1 MKYLEAFDMTQAQS
15 LLERVSD
22 CFRSVGIL
30 IDRNFALGGAE
41 TISEN
46 KSDETQWIKFF
57 VIQPTE
63 SAFYLKIDSPD
74 DISVL
79 NKDLERRLKTL
90 QSELKKFLENNNE
103 LAEDLKSKINTF
115 ATSALVKAQQF
126 VVRGGLK
133 KLVDVA
139 KNCNSVDE
147 IRAEAGKRYAD
158 FIKKELLDRIVFPLY
173 DGLRM
178 NPKEEAY
185 RYVLSKTNQFLGD
198 LGVMTVNVSVGELF
212 DDDSFYAPAEES
224 NSDEYRTT
232 NADEKDII
240 RAVVRYAY
248 VFQEDKGANN
258 RQISEGEVIVMSYQP
273 EGGQ

>member
-1 MKYLEAFDMTQAQS
+1 MKDLKAFNMTEVQS
-15 LLERVSD
+15 LLERVMEY
-22 CFRSVGIL
+22 FISVGIR
-30 IDRNFALGGAE
+30 IEKNFDSGGAE
-41 TISEN
+41 TTSEN
-46 KSDETQWIKFF
+46 KADETQWIRFF

-63 SAFYLKIDSPD
+63 SAFYLQINSPD
-74 DISVL
+74 DISEI
-79 NKDLERRLKTL
+79 NKDLERKLKNL
-90 QSELKKFLENNNE
+90 QSELKRFLENNNE

-147 IRAEAGKRYAD
+147 IRGEAGKRYAD

-185 RYVLSKTNQFLGD
+185 RYVLNKTNQFLAD
-198 LGVMTVNVSVGELF
+198 LGVMTVNVSVGDLF
-212 DDDSFYAPAEES
+212 DDNSFYTPAEES

-232 NADEKDII
+232 NAEEKDII
-240 RAVVRYAY
+240 RAVLRYAY
-248 VFQEDKGANN
+248 VFQEDKGADN
-258 RQISEGEVIVMSYQP
+258 RQISEGEVIVMSYKP